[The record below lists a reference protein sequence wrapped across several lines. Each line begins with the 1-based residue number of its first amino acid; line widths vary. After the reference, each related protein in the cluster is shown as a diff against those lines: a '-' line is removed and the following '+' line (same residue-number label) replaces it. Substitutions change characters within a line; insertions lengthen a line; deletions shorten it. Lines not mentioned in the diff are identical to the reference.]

1 MSAMLEPWN
10 GDIAGA
16 RHLQAQLAT
25 QLVLEDDFPEP
36 LRLLGGFDVGFE
48 RRMAPSP
55 MLPRCCWTPM
65 RCNR

>member
-16 RHLQAQLAT
+16 RRLQAQLAT

-48 RRMAPSP
+48 ADGTKP